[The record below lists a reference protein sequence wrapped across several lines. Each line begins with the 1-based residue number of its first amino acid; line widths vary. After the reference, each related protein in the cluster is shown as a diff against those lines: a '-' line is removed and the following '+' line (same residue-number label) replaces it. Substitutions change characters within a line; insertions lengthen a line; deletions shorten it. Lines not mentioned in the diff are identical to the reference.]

1 MSAAGPLPSSASN
14 GQPNGHGAVRADTPN
29 GAGERVFAHIQDLKK
44 EALTDFSPAQSIG
57 VLFERANA
65 ALLAARRNI
74 DFRRPDLAFVEYLR
88 AYEIAVE
95 VIPKHRDYILFT
107 HDQHG
112 GQKLQVLQQ
121 KISSMNEQFDNIKA
135 IIVNNNSRS
144 GVLPKS
150 QQQQQQQSSH
160 VRGHAR
166 GDSEGTIAANGKV
179 KPAPSPKPD
188 KLHARAISQAN
199 PSMND
204 APSTTGENLA
214 DRFAK
219 LRLGRTDTSTRP
231 SSRGSNASM
240 NGGPIAMPT
249 AGDFG
254 GSTDALSRNSFTN
267 SRPQGP
273 RGMPE
278 SNVGAPARPSK
289 LPLDTDLAVAMP
301 KAPSP
306 TYSPAR
312 NMQTTGNIAPPR
324 HSARSLATSN
334 SRKSSL
340 IVSSSASATAPS
352 GSGDYFGQPAS
363 NGVATPGG
371 LPRRKSVHMP
381 KETQISAER
390 LYDYLERFNVLLIDF
405 RNREEFDQG
414 HIFTRNIICVE
425 PMVMYQGMSAAQLA
439 DKLVLSPDDE
449 QDLFHHRDQYDLVVY
464 YDNQTQSESYLAR
477 PTGDSDARLRWLH
490 EALYEFNQDKPLQ
503 RPPILLVGG
512 IAAWTDLIGNQALV
526 ASNTQR
532 KQGRPLQRRPPA
544 PSGQPRVPKRRL
556 REYNPL
562 DADEERKW
570 RERANSE
577 SVPETTAFVPG
588 SDGEQLHEID
598 EEQALPDFPSIES
611 FNARFPDAGSLG
623 QQALAVQPSRPPP
636 ERPAK
641 IPQYPAAP
649 SPSVYPPVPARPPP
663 AAPRMS
669 YTGVS
674 DRAVSQNTPAPRTSS
689 QLTPYIPPK
698 YLSSNIR
705 LPKTG
710 LMNFGS
716 TCYLNATLQALSAT
730 TPLSILFLDDQY
742 KNLVQKENWKGS
754 RGLLPDIYSNTIRSL
769 WKGDY
774 DMIKPTTLFKFVGRL
789 NSMFADPGQQQDA
802 QEFFSMIV
810 DVLHEDF
817 NAMWARTPLRALT
830 EQEEAK
836 RERMPKTVVAKTEWG
851 RYTHRENSFLTSL
864 FYGQQ
869 SSRLQCP
876 KCGMTSTQYDA
887 WALLQVEIPD
897 TREAKLQDCLRQH
910 FKDEMLDEDNQWT
923 CPTCKAPRR
932 ARKKLTM
939 TRAPPYLVI
948 GLKRFKTNARTGD
961 QRKIHTAVRFPLTG
975 LDIEEFVLPQPSP
988 KEAQEIAATYGAEAL
1003 KTDISLTPP
1012 YVYDA
1017 YAVVR
1022 HMGESTRSGHYTAA
1036 VKDRQRGCWR
1046 YFNDTQVTDFQPESE
1061 NRSRALDND
1070 QAYLVFYQRRSPNEV
1085 NRN

>member
-1 MSAAGPLPSSASN
+1 MSAAGPLPSHAT
-14 GQPNGHGAVRADTPN
+14 NGHPSGYPPSRSDTPN
-29 GAGERVFAHIQDLKK
+29 SAGDRKFAHIQDLKN

-57 VLFERANA
+57 SLFERANS
-65 ALLAARRNI
+65 ALLAAKRNI

-95 VIPKHRDYILFT
+95 VIPKHRDYILFA

-112 GQKLQVLQQ
+112 GQKLQLLQQ
-121 KISSMNEQFDNIKA
+121 KINSMNEQFDGIKG
-135 IIVNNNSRS
+135 IIVNNNKRF

-150 QQQQQQQSSH
+150 QQYQQSQN
-160 VRGHAR
+160 VGGHAR
-166 GDSEGTIAANGKV
+166 GDSAGAIATNGKV
-179 KPAPSPKPD
+179 KPSPSPKPE
-188 KLHARAISQAN
+188 KLHARAVSHAN
-199 PSMND
+199 VGTNGTSSSPGD
-204 APSTTGENLA
+204 PLA

-219 LRLGRTDTSTRP
+219 LRLGQGETSTRP
-231 SSRGSNASM
+231 SSRGSSTSVSS
-240 NGGPIAMPT
+240 GPLAMPY
-249 AGDFG
+249 AGDYR
-254 GSTDALSRNSFTN
+254 GSLDASSRSSFTAA
-267 SRPQGP
+267 RPQGP

-278 SNVGAPARPSK
+278 SSMGPPPLPSK
-289 LPLDTDLAVAMP
+289 LIIGTEIAAAMP

-324 HSARSLATSN
+324 YSARSLVTSS
-334 SRKSSL
+334 SRMSSL
-340 IVSSSASATAPS
+340 IPSSSASATAPN
-352 GSGDYFGQPAS
+352 GSGDYFGQPTS
-363 NGVATPGG
+363 DGVATPGAV
-371 LPRRKSVHMP
+371 LRRKSVHMP
-381 KETQISAER
+381 KETRLSAER
-390 LYDYLERFNVLLIDF
+390 LYDYIERYSVLLIDF

-425 PMVMYQGMSAAQLA
+425 PMITHQGMSASELA

-449 QDLFHHRDQYDLVVY
+449 QDMFHHRDQYDLVVY
-464 YDNQTQSESYLAR
+464 YDNQTQSESYLTR
-477 PTGDSDARLRWLH
+477 PTTDSEARLRWLH
-490 EALYEFNQDKPLQ
+490 EALYDFNQDRPLQ
-503 RPPILLVGG
+503 RPPILLIGG
-512 IAAWTDLIGNQALV
+512 ISAWIDLIGHQALM
-526 ASNTQR
+526 STNTQR
-532 KQGRPLQRRPPA
+532 ARQGRPIQRRAPP
-544 PSGQPRVPKRRL
+544 PSGQPRIPKRRL
-556 REYNPL
+556 REYNPF
-562 DADEERKW
+562 DAEEERKW

-588 SDGEQLHEID
+588 SEDEALDGID
-598 EEQALPDFPSIES
+598 EEQALPGFPTIES

-623 QQALAVQPSRPPP
+623 QQRFGAPASRPPP

-641 IPQYPAAP
+641 VPQYPAAP
-649 SPSVYPPVPARPPP
+649 APSVYPPVPARPAP

-674 DRAVSQNTPAPRTSS
+674 DRAVSQNQPAPRTSS

-698 YLSSNIR
+698 YMSNNIR
-705 LPKTG
+705 LPRTG
-710 LMNFGS
+710 LINFGS

-742 KNLVQKENWKGS
+742 RNLVQKDNWKGS

-769 WKGDY
+769 WKGDVNC
-774 DMIKPTTLFKFVGRL
+774 IKPSTLFNFVGRL
-789 NSMFADPGQQQDA
+789 NSIFKDPGQQQDA

-817 NAMWARTPLRALT
+817 NSMWARTPLRALT

-897 TREAKLQDCLRQH
+897 CKEARLQDCLRQH
-910 FKDEMLDEDNQWT
+910 FGDELLDEENQWT
-923 CPTCKAPRR
+923 CPNCKAPRR

-939 TRAPPYLVI
+939 TRAPPFLVI
-948 GLKRFKTNARTGD
+948 GLKRFKTNPRTGD
-961 QRKIHTAVRFPLTG
+961 QRKIHTAVRFPLVG
-975 LDIEEFVLPQPSP
+975 LDIEELVLPQPSP
-988 KEAQEIAATYGAEAL
+988 KEVQDIAASYGPDML
-1003 KTDISLTPP
+1003 KADSSQSPP
-1012 YVYDA
+1012 YIYDA

-1022 HMGESTRSGHYTAA
+1022 HMGESTRSGHYTTA
-1036 VKDRQRGCWR
+1036 VKDQQRGCWR

-1061 NRSRALDND
+1061 SRSKALDND
-1070 QAYLVFYQRRSPNEV
+1070 QAYLVFYKRRQVHEV
-1085 NRN
+1085 NKI